1 MTFFHFKK
9 QPNGCSSPEQN
20 RGSTLTEVLVTV
32 VVMAVGLLGSASVQ
46 VTSLITTDSTYNR
59 TQSAMSAYNIMDYI
73 RANRESA
80 LNGGYNIN
88 LSAFSDLSTP
98 SGNSIAET
106 DRYHWFQTL
115 NKNIPSAKAAINCD
129 ASGICAVKV
138 QWDDTRAE
146 GSTSTKDIV
155 LNAQL

>member
-9 QPNGCSSPEQN
+9 QSKRYSSLEQN
-20 RGSTLTEVLVTV
+20 RGSTLIEVLVTAV
-32 VVMAVGLLGSASVQ
+32 IMAVGLLGVASVQ
-46 VTSLITTDSTYNR
+46 ITSLKTNDSTYNR
-59 TQSAMSAYNIMDYI
+59 TQSAMSTYNMMDYI

-80 LNGGYNIN
+80 IAGDYNIS

-98 SGNSIAET
+98 SGNSIPET
-106 DRYHWFQTL
+106 DRYHWFQKL
-115 NKNIPSAKAAINCD
+115 NNNVPSAKAAINCNS
-129 ASGICAVKV
+129 SGICAVKV

-146 GSTSTKDIV
+146 ATTSTKHIV

>member
-1 MTFFHFKK
+1 MAFFHFKK
-9 QPNGCSSPEQN
+9 QSTRCSSLEQN
-20 RGSTLTEVLVTV
+20 RGSTLIEVLVTA
-32 VVMAVGLLGSASVQ
+32 VVMAVGLLGVASVQ
-46 VTSLITTDSTYNR
+46 ITSLKTNDSTYNR
-59 TQSAMSAYNIMDYI
+59 TQSAMSTYNLMDYI

-80 LNGGYNIN
+80 LAGDYNIS

-106 DRYHWFQTL
+106 DLYHWFQKL
-115 NKNIPSAKAAINCD
+115 NNNVSSAKAAINCNS
-129 ASGICAVKV
+129 SGICAVKV

-146 GSTSTKDIV
+146 GATSTKHIV

>member
-9 QPNGCSSPEQN
+9 QSKQYSSPGGN
-20 RGSTLTEVLVTV
+20 RGSTLIEVLVTA
-32 VVMAVGLLGSASVQ
+32 VVMAVGLLGVASVQ
-46 VTSLITTDSTYNR
+46 ITSLKTNDSTYNR
-59 TQSAMSAYNIMDYI
+59 TQSAMSTYNLMDYI

-80 LNGGYNIN
+80 LAGDYNIS

-106 DRYHWFQTL
+106 DLYHWFQKL
-115 NKNIPSAKAAINCD
+115 NNNVSSAKAAINCNS
-129 ASGICAVKV
+129 SGICAVKV

-146 GSTSTKDIV
+146 GATSTKHIV